1 MNVAGIIAE
10 YNPFHR
16 GHAWHIARTR
26 RTLGADTAVVCVMSG
41 HWVQRGECALTDKWS
56 RAALA
61 LSGGADLVLELPT
74 PWAMAS
80 AESFARGAVGLL
92 AATGVVDVLS
102 FGSETGELAPLRAAA
117 AALDGPDY
125 PERLRAGLAR
135 GLSFPA
141 ARQAAVG
148 AYCLASPND
157 NLGVEYLRALPPGME
172 ALTIPRR
179 GAAHDGPAAGGFA
192 SASELRALLRAG
204 RAAEADPYLTAP
216 WSGAAASM
224 AHIDRAVLAR
234 LRMMDEADWAAL
246 PDGGVAEGLPA
257 RLARSAR
264 TADSLQRENER
275 LRELA
280 ELKKEKE
287 DYQLASA
294 YIITWD
300 SNDWTSSFT
309 INKGSGSGIA
319 EDMVAITAQ
328 GDVVGLVTAVGSNWA
343 TVTTVLDSALEVS
356 ANIASSGY
364 AGMVQGAYTTGAEGM
379 LRMDYLPTDAVIR
392 NNEPVV
398 TAGSTLYPRDLILGY
413 VADAGFDETGVA
425 KYALLTPA
433 ADFENM
439 EQVFILTSYQNE

>member
-1 MNVAGIIAE
+1 MATAGIVAE

-26 RTLGADTAVVCVMSG
+26 RTLGADTAVICVMSG

-80 AESFARGAVGLL
+80 AEAFARGAVGLL

-117 AALDGPDY
+117 AALDGLDY

-148 AYCLASPND
+148 ADCLASPND

-192 SASELRALLRAG
+192 SASELRAGGVHGAHRPGGAGPPAHDGRGGLGRPPRRRGGGGPARPAGVFRPGGGQPGGLLCPGQDQALPHARLRRLALAAFLG
-204 RAAEADPYLTAP
+204 LRAAERPPAAPYVRVLGI
-216 WSGAAASM
+216 SG
-224 AHIDRAVLAR
+224 RGREL
-234 LRMMDEADWAAL
+234 LRRMKETCAL
-246 PDGGVAEGLPA
+246 PVVVKPAQARALDGDARALFEAEARRTDLFGLCFPTA
-257 RLARSAR
+257 RPCGLEWTRS
-264 TADSLQRENER
+264 
-275 LRELA
+275 
-280 ELKKEKE
+280 
-287 DYQLASA
+287 
-294 YIITWD
+294 
-300 SNDWTSSFT
+300 
-309 INKGSGSGIA
+309 
-319 EDMVAITAQ
+319 
-328 GDVVGLVTAVGSNWA
+328 
-343 TVTTVLDSALEVS
+343 
-356 ANIASSGY
+356 
-364 AGMVQGAYTTGAEGM
+364 
-379 LRMDYLPTDAVIR
+379 
-392 NNEPVV
+392 PVV
-398 TAGSTLYPRDLILGY
+398 KERQG
-413 VADAGFDETGVA
+413 
-425 KYALLTPA
+425 
-433 ADFENM
+433 
-439 EQVFILTSYQNE
+439 

>member
-1 MNVAGIIAE
+1 MATAGIVAE

-26 RTLGADTAVVCVMSG
+26 QTLGADTAVVCVMSG

-56 RAALA
+56 RVALA

-80 AESFARGAVGLL
+80 AEAFARGAVGLL

-148 AYCLASPND
+148 ADCLASPND

-204 RAAEADPYLTAP
+204 RAAEADPYLPAP
-216 WSGAAASM
+216 WSGEAASM

-234 LRMMDEADWAAL
+234 LRTMDEVDWAAL
-246 PDGGVAEGLPA
+246 PDGGAAEGLPA

-264 TADSLQRENER
+264 TADSLEDFYARAKTKRYPHAR
-275 LRELA
+275 LRRLA
-280 ELKKEKE
+280 LAAFLGLRAAERPPAAPYVRVLGLSGRGRALLRRMKE
-287 DYQLASA
+287 
-294 YIITWD
+294 TC
-300 SNDWTSSFT
+300 
-309 INKGSGSGIA
+309 
-319 EDMVAITAQ
+319 
-328 GDVVGLVTAVGSNWA
+328 
-343 TVTTVLDSALEVS
+343 AL
-356 ANIASSGY
+356 
-364 AGMVQGAYTTGAEGM
+364 
-379 LRMDYLPTDAVIR
+379 
-392 NNEPVV
+392 PVV
-398 TAGSTLYPRDLILGY
+398 VKPAQARALDGDARALFEAEARRTDLFGLCFPTARPCGLEWTRSPVVKERQG
-413 VADAGFDETGVA
+413 
-425 KYALLTPA
+425 
-433 ADFENM
+433 
-439 EQVFILTSYQNE
+439 

>member
-1 MNVAGIIAE
+1 MATAGIVAE

-16 GHAWHIARTR
+16 GHAWHIAWTR
-26 RTLGADTAVVCVMSG
+26 QTLGADTAVICVMSG

-148 AYCLASPND
+148 ADCLASPND

-216 WSGAAASM
+216 WSGETASM

-246 PDGGVAEGLPA
+246 PDGGAAEGLPA

-264 TADSLQRENER
+264 TADSLEDFYARAKTKRYPHAR
-275 LRELA
+275 LRYRIRWLTIWRPCWCKRA
-280 ELKKEKE
+280 TGGWMWILNMSTPRMRGPMPHFWA
-287 DYQLASA
+287 ASQ
-294 YIITWD
+294 
-300 SNDWTSSFT
+300 
-309 INKGSGSGIA
+309 SGSIPW
-319 EDMVAITAQ
+319 AIR
-328 GDVVGLVTAVGSNWA
+328 LSPPWPPKLPPISLEHCMRA
-343 TVTTVLDSALEVS
+343 TTSPPSVRRS
-356 ANIASSGY
+356 
-364 AGMVQGAYTTGAEGM
+364 
-379 LRMDYLPTDAVIR
+379 IR
-392 NNEPVV
+392 Y
-398 TAGSTLYPRDLILGY
+398 SL
-413 VADAGFDETGVA
+413 
-425 KYALLTPA
+425 
-433 ADFENM
+433 
-439 EQVFILTSYQNE
+439 